1 MRNLLTSVEWSP
13 HVARIHSQ
21 LSRVSV
27 TAHFILPNLPDVYDD
42 DLQKQFYANVPP
54 RQRIQT
60 IAACL
65 HTAETLTELL
75 VQSRN
80 NVDKILIVGGNAK
93 QNHPKP
99 GLSTLQ
105 ALRVAKGVEDISNA
119 VELWGVANPNDI
131 HSKDEVHAKLE
142 AGMSGII
149 TQPLLLSHATET
161 LASYP
166 RDGDTNTI
174 VYMAGLALPK
184 TAKGLLFWLDLL
196 GQSDLAD
203 DALFRDHCEYFSA
216 GKDSLTWA
224 QDQLTGLDGA
234 TNVDGIHYM
243 PMRNTRDLVSLLSDT
258 DQW

>member
-13 HVARIHSQ
+13 HVARIQSQ
-21 LSRVSV
+21 LSRSV
-27 TAHFILPNLPDVYDD
+27 THYVLPNLPDVYDD
-42 DLQKQFYANVPP
+42 DQQKQFYANVPS
-54 RQRIQT
+54 RKRIQT

-65 HTAETLTELL
+65 HTPDTLTQLL
-75 VQSRN
+75 VQSRDTA
-80 NVDKILIVGGNAK
+80 DKFLIVGGNSK
-93 QNHPKP
+93 QDEHP
-99 GLSTLQ
+99 GLTTLQ
-105 ALRVAKGVEDISNA
+105 ALQVAKDVDTGND
-119 VELWGVANPNDI
+119 VELWGVANPNDAN
-131 HSKDEVHAKLE
+131 SKDGVHAKLD

-166 RDGDTNTI
+166 SDDAI

-203 DALFRDHCEYFSA
+203 DVLFRDHYEYFCA
-216 GKDSLTWA
+216 GKDSLTWS
-224 QDQLTGLDGA
+224 QDQLATLNGT

-243 PMRNTRDLVSLLSDT
+243 PMRNTRDLVSLLSDS
-258 DQW
+258 DQ

>member
-13 HVARIHSQ
+13 HVARIQSQ
-21 LSRVSV
+21 LNRGV
-27 TAHFILPNLPDVYDD
+27 THFILPNLPDVYDD
-42 DLQKQFYANVPP
+42 DLQKQFYSNVPSK
-54 RQRIQT
+54 QRIQT

-65 HTAETLTELL
+65 HTTDTLTELL
-75 VQSRN
+75 VQSRDTA
-80 NVDKILIVGGNAK
+80 DKFLIVGGNSK
-93 QNHPKP
+93 QDHP
-99 GLSTLQ
+99 GLTTLQ
-105 ALRVAKGVEDISNA
+105 ALQVAKDVDISND
-119 VELWGVANPNDI
+119 VELWGVANPNDKN
-131 HSKDEVHAKLE
+131 SKDEVYAKLE
-142 AGMSGII
+142 EGMSGII

-166 RDGDTNTI
+166 RDDTI

-184 TAKGLLFWLDLL
+184 TSKGLMFWLELL

-203 DALFRDHCEYFSA
+203 DTLFRDHCEYFCA

-243 PMRNTRDLVSLLSDT
+243 PLRNTRDLLSLLSDT
-258 DQW
+258 DQ

>member
-13 HVARIHSQ
+13 HVARIQSQ
-21 LSRVSV
+21 LSRGV
-27 TAHFILPNLPDVYDD
+27 THFVLPNLPDVYDD
-42 DLQKQFYANVPP
+42 DLQKQFYVNVPS

-65 HTAETLTELL
+65 HTPDTLTELL
-75 VQSRN
+75 VQSRDT
-80 NVDKILIVGGNAK
+80 VDKFLIVGGNSK
-93 QNHPKP
+93 QEQQ

-105 ALRVAKGVEDISNA
+105 ALRVAKDVDIGDEI
-119 VELWGVANPNDI
+119 ELWGVANPNDKS
-131 HSKDEVHAKLE
+131 SKDEVHAKLE

-166 RDGDTNTI
+166 RDDTI

-203 DALFRDHCEYFSA
+203 DALFRDHYEYFCA
-216 GKDSLTWA
+216 GKDSLTWS
-224 QDQLTGLDGA
+224 QDQLAGLDGA

-243 PMRNTRDLVSLLSDT
+243 PMRNTRDLVSLLSDS
-258 DQW
+258 DQ

>member
-13 HVARIHSQ
+13 HVARIQSQ
-21 LSRVSV
+21 ISRGV
-27 TAHFILPNLPDVYDD
+27 THFILPDRPDVFDD
-42 DLQKQFYANVPP
+42 DQQKQFYANVPS

-65 HTAETLTELL
+65 HTHTSLTDCL
-75 VQSRN
+75 VQSRDT
-80 NVDKILIVGGNAK
+80 VDKFLIVGGNSK
-93 QNHPKP
+93 QHQ

-105 ALRVAKGVEDISNA
+105 ALQVAKDADMSSDVEF
-119 VELWGVANPNDI
+119 WGVANPNDEN
-131 HSKDEVHAKLE
+131 SKDGVHAKLE
-142 AGMSGII
+142 AGMNGII
-149 TQPLLLSHATET
+149 TQPLLTSHALET

-166 RDGDTNTI
+166 RGDTI

-203 DALFRDHCEYFSA
+203 DALFRDHYEYFCS

-224 QDQLTGLDGA
+224 QDQFDILNGT
-234 TNVDGIHYM
+234 TNVDGVHYM
-243 PMRNTRDLVSLLSDT
+243 PLRNTRDLVSLLSDT
-258 DQW
+258 DQ

>member
-1 MRNLLTSVEWSP
+1 MRNLLTSIEWSP
-13 HVARIHSQ
+13 HVARVQSQ
-21 LSRVSV
+21 LSRGVN
-27 TAHFILPNLPDVYDD
+27 HFILPNLPDVYDD

-54 RQRIQT
+54 KQRIQS

-65 HTAETLTELL
+65 HTADTLTDYL
-75 VQSRN
+75 VRSRDT
-80 NVDKILIVGGNAK
+80 VDKFLIVGGNSK
-93 QNHPKP
+93 QEEQQ

-105 ALRVAKGVEDISNA
+105 AVQVAKCVDIGND
-119 VELWGVANPNDI
+119 VELWGVANPNDVN
-131 HSKDEVHAKLE
+131 SKDGVHAKLE

-166 RDGDTNTI
+166 RDDTI

-203 DALFRDHCEYFSA
+203 DALFRDHCEYFCD
-216 GKDSLTWA
+216 GKDSLTWL
-224 QDQLTGLDGA
+224 QDQLATLNGA

-243 PMRNTRDLVSLLSDT
+243 PLRNTRDLVSLLSDS
-258 DQW
+258 DQ

>member
-13 HVARIHSQ
+13 HVSRIQSQ
-21 LSRVSV
+21 LSRSV
-27 TAHFILPNLPDVYDD
+27 THFVLPNLPDVYDGD
-42 DLQKQFYANVPP
+42 QQKQFYANVPYF
-54 RQRIQT
+54 QRIQT

-65 HTAETLTELL
+65 HTADTLTELL
-75 VQSRN
+75 VQSRDT
-80 NVDKILIVGGNAK
+80 VDKFLIVGGNSK
-93 QNHPKP
+93 QEHQ

-105 ALRVAKGVEDISNA
+105 ALQVAKDVDTGNDT
-119 VELWGVANPNDI
+119 ELWGVANPNDVN
-131 HSKDEVHAKLE
+131 SKDGVHAKLE

-166 RDGDTNTI
+166 RDATI

-184 TAKGLLFWLDLL
+184 TSKGLLFWLDLL

-203 DALFRDHCEYFSA
+203 DALFRDHYEYFCD
-216 GKDSLTWA
+216 GKDPLTWS
-224 QDQLTGLDGA
+224 QDQLAGLDGA

-243 PMRNTRDLVSLLSDT
+243 PMRNTRDLVSLLSDSE
-258 DQW
+258 Q

>member
-13 HVARIHSQ
+13 HVARIQSN
-21 LSRVSV
+21 LSRGV
-27 TAHFILPNLPDVYDD
+27 THFVLPNLPGVYDD
-42 DLQKQFYANVPP
+42 DQQKQFYANVPP

-65 HTAETLTELL
+65 HTADTLTDYL
-75 VQSRN
+75 VQSRDT
-80 NVDKILIVGGNAK
+80 VDKFLIVGGNSK
-93 QNHPKP
+93 QDEHQ

-105 ALRVAKGVEDISNA
+105 ALQVAKDVDISNN
-119 VELWGVANPNDI
+119 VELWGVANPNDKF
-131 HSKDEVHAKLE
+131 SKDGVHAKLE

-166 RDGDTNTI
+166 RDDST
-174 VYMAGLALPK
+174 VYMAGLALPN

-203 DALFRDHCEYFSA
+203 DALFRDHYEYFCA
-216 GKDSLTWA
+216 GKDSLTWS
-224 QDQLTGLDGA
+224 QDQLAGLDGA

-243 PMRNTRDLVSLLSDT
+243 PMRNTKDLVSLLSDS
-258 DQW
+258 DEK